1 MYLLLNYLVS
11 ILMVIFFYLSG
22 VNFSKIFLNNKK
34 QFQQNLINKQYL
46 YVFLGIFWYG
56 NILFLINFF
65 TSTKYMIFIFFIL
78 VVFQER
84 DSIKNIYSDNKY
96 ALLSLIFLV
105 HSIFDNNPSQDA
117 NMYHFYL
124 QNLIS
129 SQKIIFGLSNFDP
142 LYGLS
147 SIFDYIASSFWIGN
161 NYGFIQ
167 LLNLVVIAS
176 FFNFLYFNITS
187 NKKIMTQFSLIII
200 LVGLLDNLGFD
211 GGRNGFLFIQ
221 EIGKFDNVFS
231 IIFLISTIIFYVV
244 INKNDRNS
252 VNVYLLLYFVTF
264 LSQLRSMGYL
274 FFIFIIFY
282 FYKRKLDVKSFSLF
296 GFAFLNSA
304 WLLKNFMT
312 TSCLVYPLNF
322 TCVPYVDWH
331 WPKQAS
337 YLSNIATTNNRNP
350 NVESMDFF
358 SLGWVREYWIYE
370 NYSYLLN
377 FFLTFCVIKLLIYL
391 FSKKNYI
398 ANNHQ
403 TLLTVCI
410 FTYFVSWF
418 FIYPN
423 YRFVSGIILSIYSIF
438 NLNNLLNFNFKF
450 FNYKKIS
457 YIAIFFLIVS
467 NIFLVRVNSY
477 ISFYTNLST
486 PINEEFVVNQPV
498 LVKRLEGFGYKSTNF
513 YCYASEECSNSVQNI
528 TKKLI
533 NTYTFY
539 IPLNTHLYK

>member
-1 MYLLLNYLVS
+1 
-11 ILMVIFFYLSG
+11 
-22 VNFSKIFLNNKK
+22 
-34 QFQQNLINKQYL
+34 
-46 YVFLGIFWYG
+46 
-56 NILFLINFF
+56 
-65 TSTKYMIFIFFIL
+65 
-78 VVFQER
+78 
-84 DSIKNIYSDNKY
+84 
-96 ALLSLIFLV
+96 
-105 HSIFDNNPSQDA
+105 
-117 NMYHFYL
+117 
-124 QNLIS
+124 
-129 SQKIIFGLSNFDP
+129 
-142 LYGLS
+142 
-147 SIFDYIASSFWIGN
+147 
-161 NYGFIQ
+161 
-167 LLNLVVIAS
+167 
-176 FFNFLYFNITS
+176 
-187 NKKIMTQFSLIII
+187 
-200 LVGLLDNLGFD
+200 
-211 GGRNGFLFIQ
+211 
-221 EIGKFDNVFS
+221 
-231 IIFLISTIIFYVV
+231 
-244 INKNDRNS
+244 
-252 VNVYLLLYFVTF
+252 
-264 LSQLRSMGYL
+264 
-274 FFIFIIFY
+274 
-282 FYKRKLDVKSFSLF
+282 
-296 GFAFLNSA
+296 
-304 WLLKNFMT
+304 
-312 TSCLVYPLNF
+312 
-322 TCVPYVDWH
+322 
-331 WPKQAS
+331 
-337 YLSNIATTNNRNP
+337 
-350 NVESMDFF
+350 MDFF

-528 TKKLI
+528 TKNLI
-533 NTYTFY
+533 NTYTF
-539 IPLNTHLYK
+539 TSR